1 MSFVNLANRSFNKI
15 SVQDKP
21 EGLSM
26 KEIDNRIL
34 ECKGKIHSI
43 KGQVE
48 ELKRNWTALKEDYK
62 DFTFYRSIRTIV
74 KESLQK
80 AVDNLRIE
88 YEDAKDTL
96 EFYKELKNKTLL
108 EADSEKDNSVT
119 NVSSEV
125 LSKLQDEVEL
135 DHIEEAFDIIF
146 DAYVLQTG
154 KAETVA
160 GEYVRAISKILYD
173 YYDKDYI
180 FYMGDGLNSTVGN
193 AASYLMTV
201 EDGLWRNSLSEI
213 RENGLVLT
221 DYENSLLNLAR
232 DILRYIIDNPELLN
246 YTNTDDY
253 SKFNKDQLYEE
264 QPVFDFY
271 GEVPANV
278 WDKVLNDELSTGEII
293 DRLVK
298 EFPAVSIDDTYVDDF
313 GGVHIRNLPYD
324 EYLKLTTRFDS
335 VNFD

>member
-62 DFTFYRSIRTIV
+62 DFTFYRSIRTTV

-146 DAYVLQTG
+146 DAYVPQTG

-232 DILRYIIDNPELLN
+232 DILLIIQN
-246 YTNTDDY
+246 Y
-253 SKFNKDQLYEE
+253 
-264 QPVFDFY
+264 
-271 GEVPANV
+271 
-278 WDKVLNDELSTGEII
+278 
-293 DRLVK
+293 
-298 EFPAVSIDDTYVDDF
+298 
-313 GGVHIRNLPYD
+313 
-324 EYLKLTTRFDS
+324 
-335 VNFD
+335 